1 MSAPTPIEL
10 PGLSVTLDKLVYRHL
25 SPEET
30 EGREH
35 AFIYFLSIHNE
46 SPVAVT
52 IKGRKWVVTHDD
64 GTQLVVEGDG
74 VVGETPVILPGD
86 KFSYNSWHALP
97 TRRAVATGA
106 FLGVDTEG
114 RRVFVRIPE
123 FQMAAP
129 R

>member
-1 MSAPTPIEL
+1 MPDSTPIEL

-74 VVGETPVILPGD
+74 VVGETPMIPPGD

-97 TRRAVATGA
+97 TRTAVATGA
-106 FLGVDTEG
+106 FLGVDGDG

-123 FQMAAP
+123 FQMSAP

>member
-1 MSAPTPIEL
+1 MAESAPIEL
-10 PGLSVTLDKLVYRHL
+10 TGLRVTLDKLVYRHL

-35 AFIYFLSIHNE
+35 AFIYFLSIHNDADV
-46 SPVAVT
+46 PVT

-74 VVGETPVILPGD
+74 VVGETPLILPGD

-97 TRRAVATGA
+97 TRTAVATGA
-106 FLGVDTEG
+106 FLGVDADG

-123 FQMAAP
+123 FHMTAP